1 MDPKKLAKM
10 ILDVHHTF
18 AHRELAI
25 LDADLLATTSDPALR
40 RAWTGLSNL
49 FRDHMKKEEY
59 VLFPAIR
66 AGHTGLD
73 GPVMVMRREHD
84 EIRSYE
90 KELRR
95 LSKGA
100 GRHEPRLL
108 AFLADLSE
116 HARIEDEELFPA
128 LRAPMQI
135 ALHGDEQAHPG

>member
-1 MDPKKLAKM
+1 MAPKKLTKR
-10 ILDVHHTF
+10 ILEEHHAF
-18 AHRELAI
+18 ARRELAI
-25 LDADLLATTSDPALR
+25 LDADILATTSDPALR
-40 RAWTGLSNL
+40 RAWSGLSNL

-59 VLFPAIR
+59 VLFPAIL

-73 GPVMVMRREHD
+73 GPIMVMRHEHD

-90 KELRR
+90 KDLRR

-128 LRAPMQI
+128 VHSPVQI
-135 ALHGDEQAHPG
+135 ALH

>member
-1 MDPKKLAKM
+1 MDPKKLAKI

-18 AHRELAI
+18 AHRELAV
-25 LDADLLATTSDPALR
+25 LDAELLATTSDPELR
-40 RAWTGLSNL
+40 RAWTGLSNM

-59 VLFPAIR
+59 LLFPAII

-73 GPVMVMRREHD
+73 GPVTVMRHEHD
-84 EIRSYE
+84 AIRSYE

-100 GRHEPRLL
+100 GRHERRLL
-108 AFLADLSE
+108 AFLKDLTE

-128 LRAPMQI
+128 LHSPVQI
-135 ALHGDEQAHPG
+135 ALH